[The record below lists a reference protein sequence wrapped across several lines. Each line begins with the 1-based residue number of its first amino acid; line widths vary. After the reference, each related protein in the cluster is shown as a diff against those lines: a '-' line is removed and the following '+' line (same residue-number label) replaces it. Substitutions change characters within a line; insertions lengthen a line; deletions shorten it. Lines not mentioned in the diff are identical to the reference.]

1 MCIYEYIQ
9 NLKIVQLTTLKDD
22 YFLKSNLK
30 KLKNQGSII
39 A

>member
-1 MCIYEYIQ
+1 MCIYIQ
-9 NLKIVQLTTLKDD
+9 NLKIVQRTTLKDD
-22 YFLKSNLK
+22 CFLKYNLK